1 MPVKTTGLTDSVDGS
16 IEDIVE
22 ALLSFGAGQVASLSA
37 SRRSQRKVR
46 SITIAEV
53 ERLIEIDLL
62 RQDITIYKHVL
73 ESPTDDEVGYRQQTI
88 IDIPVLRYHGEP
100 LMLQLDHFV
109 SLVNGRQDID
119 VERSRILGPH
129 QVINDVLQ

>member
-88 IDIPVLRYHGEP
+88 IDIPV
-100 LMLQLDHFV
+100 
-109 SLVNGRQDID
+109 
-119 VERSRILGPH
+119 
-129 QVINDVLQ
+129 